1 MRVCLCRSWRDGG
14 AVGIIE
20 ERDEKREKKKKK
32 CYEEREKKLKKYN
45 KIIILIKIER
55 V

>member
-20 ERDEKREKKKKK
+20 ERDEKREKKKK